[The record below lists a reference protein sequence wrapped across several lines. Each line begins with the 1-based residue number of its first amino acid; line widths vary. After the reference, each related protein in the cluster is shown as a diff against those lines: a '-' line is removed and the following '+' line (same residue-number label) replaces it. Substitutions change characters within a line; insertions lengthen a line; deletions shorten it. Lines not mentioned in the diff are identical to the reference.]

1 MPDPRDGPDRD
12 DIPANPYPPPAD
24 SPLSDEAQLGKPPPP
39 PPMPPSILETPWEN
53 GEPVFVLRASDRLAG
68 ILVRGWAR
76 MSDALGLRSTAEVSA
91 AFSLAERMDAW
102 RHKHIGKP

>member
-1 MPDPRDGPDRD
+1 MADERD
-12 DIPANPYPPPAD
+12 DAGVENIPASPYQAPPL
-24 SPLSDEAQLGKPPPP
+24 LSDEAQLGKPPPP
-39 PPMPPSILETPWEN
+39 PRPPGITETPWEN
-53 GEPVFVLRASDRLAG
+53 GEPVFVLRASDRLSG

-102 RHKHIGKP
+102 RHKNIGKP